1 MKDYYRIL
9 GVPEDAGEEEVRSAF
24 RKLAFQHH
32 PDTTSGDKE
41 QAEKTFKEINEA
53 YGVLG
58 DGSKRRQYDS
68 ARKGVFAGYGADYG
82 AFQYSQQDIFRD
94 TFANQAMFDELSQM
108 FNQAGLRFDQDF
120 INRVFFRGKGFT
132 FYGFTGSA
140 GARQRTYQAP
150 YSSTG
155 VATYKPN
162 LIERVSSK
170 IMVKLGRFV
179 LKRLFGFQYEAPLAQ
194 QSLDQHLGLEIS
206 RAEALAGSEKPITYK
221 RGKQQ
226 TRLMVRIPAGVKT
239 GTKIRLKAMGLVK
252 NKRSGDLYLHV
263 KVKG

>member
-1 MKDYYRIL
+1 VKDYYQIL
-9 GVPEDAGEEEVRSAF
+9 GVAESASAPEIKRAY
-24 RKLAFQHH
+24 RKLAFKYH
-32 PDTTSGDKE
+32 PDTNPGNEKE
-41 QAEKTFKEINEA
+41 AEARFKKINEA
-53 YGVLG
+53 YCVLG
-58 DGSKRRQYDS
+58 DKVKRGQYDA
-68 ARKGVFAGYGADYG
+68 ARRGQVAGSGYQG
-82 AFQYSQQDIFRD
+82 FQYSQQDIFRGM
-94 TFANQAMFDELSQM
+94 FSGQATFDEMQRM
-108 FNQAGLRFDQDF
+108 FAQAGLRFDQDF
-120 INRVFFRGKGFT
+120 INRVFFGGKGFT

-140 GARQRTYQAP
+140 GARQRTYQPP

-162 LIERVSSK
+162 LIERISSK

-194 QSLDQHLGLEIS
+194 QSLDQHLGLEVS

-221 RGKQQ
+221 RGKQK